1 MKASLVISGLVAVL
15 VGFGG
20 SVAVVIAA
28 AGSLGATEAQMA
40 SWITVLC
47 ISMAV
52 GSLFLS
58 WRSKMPVVL
67 AWSTPGAALIAAST
81 GIDMAQAVGAFLVAG
96 ALIVLTGLIRPLG
109 TEIARIPTALATA
122 LLAGVLFN
130 FVVGAVVD
138 SVAFAALGLP
148 MVVAFLLVRLW
159 SAAWAVIASI
169 CLGVGIVLSLGMH
182 EPLPALALAAPV
194 MIVPVFDAGVALGLA
209 LPLYVVTMGSQNLP
223 GVAVLRADGYA
234 PPVPTIL
241 SVTGVLSLL
250 SAPFGGHTTSLAAI
264 TAAICTGPD
273 AHPDPG
279 ERWKA
284 GLAYGAGY
292 AGLALIGASVVVIA
306 ASLPPELITILAGL
320 ALIGPFMGALRAA
333 FGGGGDGFPPALT
346 FAVTASGVSI
356 WSIGAPFWG
365 LAIGLV
371 TMALSGLQKAGRRA

>member
-1 MKASLVISGLVAVL
+1 M
-15 VGFGG
+15 GF
-20 SVAVVIAA
+20 
-28 AGSLGATEAQMA
+28 
-40 SWITVLC
+40 
-47 ISMAV
+47 
-52 GSLFLS
+52 
-58 WRSKMPVVL
+58 
-67 AWSTPGAALIAAST
+67 
-81 GIDMAQAVGAFLVAG
+81 
-96 ALIVLTGLIRPLG
+96 
-109 TEIARIPTALATA
+109 
-122 LLAGVLFN
+122 
-130 FVVGAVVD
+130 
-138 SVAFAALGLP
+138 
-148 MVVAFLLVRLW
+148 
-159 SAAWAVIASI
+159 
-169 CLGVGIVLSLGMH
+169 
-182 EPLPALALAAPV
+182 
-194 MIVPVFDAGVALGLA
+194 
-209 LPLYVVTMGSQNLP
+209 LP

-241 SVTGVLSLL
+241 TVTGVLSLM

-284 GLAYGAGY
+284 GLVYGAGY
-292 AGLALIGASVVVIA
+292 AGLAMIGASVVVIA

-371 TMALSGLQKAGRRA
+371 AMALSGLQKVGRRA